1 MEGIFFL
8 IVIFGF
14 VLAMRYI
21 QYRERMDMLRR
32 GLTPK
37 DYRPV
42 HTSSGTTP
50 TDYLTGTLLPPQYQ
64 QPGATQSY
72 QQRAGIRSRFS
83 PEAIKQRGDGIT
95 TLLVGFGITFGL
107 GTIGWGPWLMPGFIV
122 MFVGLS
128 ILINYYMT
136 TDVAVPMPP
145 NRQAVPPQ
153 QPNQPANYSV
163 PAPPRW
169 DAPQW
174 SQPISDQQ
182 VPPPPTPYMGE
193 QAKRE

>member
-21 QYRERMDMLRR
+21 QYRERMDMLGR

-37 DYRPV
+37 DYRPM
-42 HTSSGTTP
+42 HTGTGTAP
-50 TDYLTGTLLPPQYQ
+50 TDYTTGTLLPPQYQ
-64 QPGATQSY
+64 QHGGVQSEPP
-72 QQRAGIRSRFS
+72 RAGGRSRFS
-83 PEAIKQRGDGIT
+83 AEAIKQRGDGIT

-122 MFVGLS
+122 MFVGLA

-136 TDVAVPMPP
+136 TDAAAPLPP
-145 NRQAVPPQ
+145 TQ
-153 QPNQPANYSV
+153 QPNAPAHHNG
-163 PAPPRW
+163 PAAPLW
-169 DAPQW
+169 DAQQW
-174 SQPISDQQ
+174 NQPTVGQQ